1 MKKIKKILAPTDLS
15 KLSRAGVRYAMELA
29 DAEGAEVVL
38 YYVLEVGDNALAHDP
53 NLGTPATLF
62 EKHERLLAEF
72 VEKNFADLA
81 DKLKIRRTVEIGSAE
96 KKIVEKAEQ
105 ERSDLIVMSTH
116 GRTGLDHVLVGS
128 VTERVVGRAPCP
140 VLSIRPPK

>member
-53 NLGTPATLF
+53 NLATPATLF

-81 DKLKIRRTVEIGSAE
+81 DKLKIRKTVEIGSAE